1 MWGDLA
7 RQRGP
12 TADAKECG
20 QAGDLEVL
28 STRES
33 VLKRPDMW
41 IGDVTTVTKLAWE
54 VIEVA
59 DGANETEIEGH
70 EADGESASPAPHGTD
85 LQTNDPLRTPT
96 KSPLRPHSR
105 KSSQK

>member
-1 MWGDLA
+1 MVGDLP
-7 RQRGP
+7 RRRGP
-12 TADAKECG
+12 TTDAKESE

-54 VIEVA
+54 VIEVQ

-70 EADGESASPAPHGTD
+70 EDNGEYASSGPHGID
-85 LQTNDPLRTPT
+85 LQTSDPLRTPT
-96 KSPLRPHSR
+96 KIPLRPHSQ
-105 KSSQK
+105 KSSH